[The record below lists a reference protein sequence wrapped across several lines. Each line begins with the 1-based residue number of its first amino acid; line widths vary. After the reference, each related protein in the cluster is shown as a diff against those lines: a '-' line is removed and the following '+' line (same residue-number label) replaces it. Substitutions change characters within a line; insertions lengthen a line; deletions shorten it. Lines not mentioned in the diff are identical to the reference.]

1 MKLFITGATG
11 YIGWNI
17 ANTFRRAGYQVWG
30 LTRSEEKAVRLEKN
44 EIIPVVGSLQNPE
57 IFEDIAFESDV
68 IIHTAIDY
76 QADSAALDIQ
86 TVDLFNDIA
95 KSSPQ
100 PKTLVYTS
108 GVWVYGNSKGQPLT
122 EQSHVDPAQAFFWL
136 PEVEQKV
143 LNSKNTNSL
152 VIRPGIVY
160 GRGGDLTSR
169 WFEGANNGSFIRVVG
184 DGQNHWPMV
193 HVDDLAQGYLKAVQ
207 SDLDGEII
215 NLVDP
220 THNTVMEMAS
230 AAAKA
235 AGNIRQIEFV
245 PVDEAV
251 KEIGELAKALAL
263 DQIVDATKA
272 HRLLNWQPKHKGFIP
287 EVNIYYRA
295 WKASRS
301 K

>member
-1 MKLFITGATG
+1 M
-11 YIGWNI
+11 
-17 ANTFRRAGYQVWG
+17 
-30 LTRSEEKAVRLEKN
+30 S
-44 EIIPVVGSLQNPE
+44 EIIPVIGNMQNPE
-57 IFEDIAFESDV
+57 SFEDIACKSDV

-76 QADSAALDIQ
+76 QADSAALDTQ
-86 TVDLFNDIA
+86 TVDLFIDIA
-95 KSSPQ
+95 KSSSQ
-100 PKTLVYTS
+100 PKILVYTS
-108 GVWVYGNSKGQPLT
+108 GVWVYGNFNGQPLT
-122 EQSHVDPAQAFFWL
+122 EQSPVDPARAFFWL
-136 PEVEQKV
+136 PEVEQEI
-143 LNSKNTNSL
+143 LNSENTNSL

-160 GRGGDLTSR
+160 GKGGDLTSR
-169 WFEGANNGSFIRVVG
+169 WFEGASNGSFIRVVG

-207 SDLDGEII
+207 SNLDGEII

-251 KEIGELAKALAL
+251 KEMGELAEALAL

-272 HRLLNWQPKHKGFIP
+272 HRLLDWQPKHKGFIP
-287 EVNIYYRA
+287 EVDIYYRA
-295 WKASRS
+295 WKANRS
-301 K
+301 KEGANQ